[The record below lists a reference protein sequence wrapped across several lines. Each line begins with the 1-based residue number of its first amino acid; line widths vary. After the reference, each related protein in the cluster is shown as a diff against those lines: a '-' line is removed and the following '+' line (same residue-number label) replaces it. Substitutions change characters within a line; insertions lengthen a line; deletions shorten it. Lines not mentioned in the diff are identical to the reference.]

1 MLKMSAKTLFFLFF
15 YYKILQYQKNVVSL
29 HRNSKITQFRGAAQ
43 HHKHGTKTMA
53 KRITRATLKSFIRK
67 NIANLYTIEFS
78 TFNGMIDCVDK
89 GLQKLTK
96 EKEYDFTQEYTLGLH
111 NIWLC
116 GHDGYEEYEYQGM
129 KGIYIYNCCGSYAVL
144 TK

>member
-1 MLKMSAKTLFFLFF
+1 MLFFLFF